1 MSDEAREAR
10 VTVERFGDPE
20 ALAGRGAELFAE
32 AAAAACSA
40 RGRFRVALAG
50 GRTPTHLHQLL
61 GTPPWVDLVPWASTD
76 VFFGDERCVHE
87 CSPERND
94 LVAREA
100 LFAVVDLPP
109 ENVHRIDTYRRDG
122 AEAYERAVLERFAA
136 GPGEVPAFDLVFL
149 GIGSDGHTASLFPG
163 RPEVE
168 EKERLVVRVVGAP
181 QPPPDRI
188 TMTLVLLNRAR
199 LVVFLATGEKKA
211 DVVARALAGDPSLPA
226 SRVAPAGGR
235 VVWLL
240 DADAASRI
248 REGR

>member
-1 MSDEAREAR
+1 MSDDAR
-10 VTVERFGDPE
+10 VTVERFETPE
-20 ALAGRGAELFAE
+20 ALAERAADLFAE
-32 AAAAACSA
+32 AAAEACAA

-76 VFFGDERCVHE
+76 LFFGDERCVHE

-122 AEAYERAVLERFAA
+122 AEAYEGVVRERFGA
-136 GPGEVPAFDLVFL
+136 GPGEIPAFDLVFL

-163 RPEVE
+163 RPEVDE
-168 EKERLVVRVVGAP
+168 EERLVVKVVGAP
-181 QPPPDRI
+181 QQPPDRI
-188 TMTLVLLNRAR
+188 TMTLPLLNRAR

-211 DVVARALAGDPSLPA
+211 AVVARTVGGDRALPA
-226 SRVAPAGGR
+226 ARVAPAEGR
-235 VVWLL
+235 LVWLL
-240 DADAASRI
+240 DAAAASGIGAPR
-248 REGR
+248 